1 MRPPLFGPT
10 ALSRTD
16 DTKILQQNEGGGSTP
31 TRMVM
36 KGMRNEEKIRLIEGN
51 NSDRPHLRGIWR
63 RFSRETGKVCI
74 IKSETQVR
82 KHGN

>member
-36 KGMRNEEKIRLIEGN
+36 KGMRNEEKFRRSDGN
-51 NSDRPHLRGIWR
+51 NGDSRHLRGKMDDFLRDGMWCLINP
-63 RFSRETGKVCI
+63 
-74 IKSETQVR
+74 
-82 KHGN
+82 KHKN

>member
-10 ALSRTD
+10 APSRTD

-36 KGMRNEEKIRLIEGN
+36 KGMRNEEKIRMIDGN
-51 NSDRPHLRGIWR
+51 NSHRVDLRGIWR
-63 RFSRETGKVCI
+63 RFRETGDC
-74 IKSETQVR
+74 QYY
-82 KHGN
+82 